1 MSGKIKCP
9 VCGAEF
15 VPRTGKGGRPQ
26 KFCSAKCAVR
36 HHNAIAKAQR
46 PSYTKKCVICGAEFE
61 TRMPNVCCCSPE
73 CSKAYKA
80 GWQRRRREK
89 GWTPKRPQSDAQKDL
104 MSFYKHTYA
113 AIKRKRRARPAV
125 VDGWRGTP
133 VMGGG
138 GSSASQL
145 FVPSLQL

>member
-1 MSGKIKCP
+1 MSGKSKCP

-15 VPRTGKGGRPQ
+15 VPRTGGGRPQ

-46 PSYTKKCVICGAEFE
+46 PTYTKTCAICGAEFE
-61 TRMPNVCCCSPE
+61 TRRDTECCCSPE
-73 CSKAYKA
+73 CSRVYKVE
-80 GWQRRRREK
+80 WRRRRREK
-89 GWTPKRPQSDAQKDL
+89 GWTPKSPKSGAQKD
-104 MSFYKHTYA
+104 MAFFIAPTYV
-113 AIKRKRRARPAV
+113 AIKRKRRARPTV
-125 VDGWRGTP
+125 VGGWRGQP
-133 VMGGG
+133 CMGGG